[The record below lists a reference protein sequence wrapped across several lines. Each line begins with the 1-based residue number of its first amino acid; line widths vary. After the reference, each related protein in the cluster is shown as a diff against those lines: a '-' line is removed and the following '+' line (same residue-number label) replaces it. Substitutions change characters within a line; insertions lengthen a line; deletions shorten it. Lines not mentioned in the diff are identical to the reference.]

1 MYICIYIYM
10 LCGAFSD
17 AFQPERKMAGNGEI
31 DFQQAKT
38 LPLDNFSI
46 LDHPWFCQIRL
57 WEMLQ
62 SSGKQAVSV
71 WTRPRIVWNVLYSW
85 TFSMLR
91 WCTGWQSSSMAK
103 EGKELVPF
111 FHRFSLC
118 WPFLCL
124 DPNSFMPCFAGEIE
138 DAVNQP
144 ADLLIRAEACDLCR
158 IVLRQLAVSELFEG
172 SAEADR
178 GWGQGQFCDSL
189 ISQSDVKTRTG

>member
-1 MYICIYIYM
+1 MYIYM

>member
-1 MYICIYIYM
+1 
-10 LCGAFSD
+10 
-17 AFQPERKMAGNGEI
+17 
-31 DFQQAKT
+31 
-38 LPLDNFSI
+38 
-46 LDHPWFCQIRL
+46 
-57 WEMLQ
+57 
-62 SSGKQAVSV
+62 
-71 WTRPRIVWNVLYSW
+71 
-85 TFSMLR
+85 
-91 WCTGWQSSSMAK
+91 MAK

-178 GWGQGQFCDSL
+178 G
-189 ISQSDVKTRTG
+189 